1 MKKKNKIGIL
11 GGTFNPIHNG
21 HIALALAACRQYDLQ
36 YVLVMVSK
44 TPPHKR
50 NMNIPDAAIR
60 SEMVKMAVADEKHLI
75 YSDFELKRDGYIY
88 TADTLALLCEKHPEN
103 EYYFII
109 GGDSLHTL
117 DTWYHPE
124 IILQHA
130 VILASGRDNIRQ
142 DEVELEILRLKGI
155 YPDADIRKVL
165 LPQIPYSSTMIRE
178 YAARHKKISDM
189 VNSKSRYEHTL
200 GVEFT
205 SAALAMCYG
214 ADIKKAGLAGLL
226 HDCAKQERLSPDDMI
241 SICRKYHIEI
251 SEIEEKQP
259 ALLHSKLGA
268 YFCNNIYHISDQEIR
283 EAIYYHT
290 TGKPNM
296 SMLEKIVYVADYIE
310 PQRDKAPNLPE
321 IRKIAF
327 SDLDEAV
334 YRISGDTLNYLGFSQ
349 SQDKVDK
356 MTLQTYEY
364 YKKIHDGKQK

>member
-88 TADTLALLCEKHPEN
+88 TADTLVLLCEEHPEN

-130 VILASGRDNIRQ
+130 VILASGRDDIRQ

-178 YAARHKKISDM
+178 YAARHEKISDM
-189 VNSKSRYEHTL
+189 VNS
-200 GVEFT
+200 
-205 SAALAMCYG
+205 
-214 ADIKKAGLAGLL
+214 
-226 HDCAKQERLSPDDMI
+226 
-241 SICRKYHIEI
+241 
-251 SEIEEKQP
+251 
-259 ALLHSKLGA
+259 
-268 YFCNNIYHISDQEIR
+268 N
-283 EAIYYHT
+283 
-290 TGKPNM
+290 
-296 SMLEKIVYVADYIE
+296 VAEYIE
-310 PQRDKAPNLPE
+310 KNRIYEVKDK
-321 IRKIAF
+321 
-327 SDLDEAV
+327 
-334 YRISGDTLNYLGFSQ
+334 
-349 SQDKVDK
+349 
-356 MTLQTYEY
+356 
-364 YKKIHDGKQK
+364 

>member
-130 VILASGRDNIRQ
+130 VILASGRDNIRH

-189 VNSKSRYEHTL
+189 VNS
-200 GVEFT
+200 
-205 SAALAMCYG
+205 
-214 ADIKKAGLAGLL
+214 
-226 HDCAKQERLSPDDMI
+226 
-241 SICRKYHIEI
+241 
-251 SEIEEKQP
+251 
-259 ALLHSKLGA
+259 
-268 YFCNNIYHISDQEIR
+268 N
-283 EAIYYHT
+283 
-290 TGKPNM
+290 
-296 SMLEKIVYVADYIE
+296 VAEYIE
-310 PQRDKAPNLPE
+310 KNRIYEVKDK
-321 IRKIAF
+321 
-327 SDLDEAV
+327 
-334 YRISGDTLNYLGFSQ
+334 
-349 SQDKVDK
+349 
-356 MTLQTYEY
+356 
-364 YKKIHDGKQK
+364 